1 MKRLYRN
8 KIDNVFGGVCAGIG
22 DFLDIDPVIMR
33 IIFTALI
40 FSPFTIILTY
50 ILFCII
56 IPKKT

>member
-40 FSPFTIILTY
+40 FSPFPIILTY
-50 ILFCII
+50 ILFWII
-56 IPKKT
+56 IPKNH